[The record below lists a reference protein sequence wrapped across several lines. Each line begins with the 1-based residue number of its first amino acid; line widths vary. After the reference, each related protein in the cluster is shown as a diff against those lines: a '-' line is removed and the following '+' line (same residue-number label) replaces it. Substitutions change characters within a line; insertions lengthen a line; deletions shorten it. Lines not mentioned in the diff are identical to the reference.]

1 MDNHQST
8 RLSRLVCLATIIR
21 QGVWI
26 NRFQLILTT
35 LTMSFGSLGLALTVF
50 LGGGALNVLWADLDE
65 LLGSWVVARPIPEE
79 RIMKTRLQP
88 DFSVEDL
95 NYLQKNADIAR
106 LVTPIFSAPMDV
118 RYKEKVTHIAIDGIT
133 PALQMESLYQPIMG
147 RALSSAAHQGL
158 SWECMVTEPALEEFG
173 LDLKKRPIIMVDN
186 HAFQVVGV
194 VKSVP
199 RNFMRFRARIIVPY
213 KLARSLW
220 MEPGSVG
227 NILVAWHKTED
238 MGRVI
243 EKIKDILN
251 HYRGPGSYF
260 LDSTQ
265 FQIQSGKKI
274 VNNFIVV
281 GTAQSLFCIIIASIG
296 ILNVMLTNVA
306 RRTHEFAIRIAM
318 GANRRD
324 ILLVVLSE
332 SIFIG
337 LFGAFIGLVLAVII
351 APFLGDIMASG
362 IQEASKLKPDFS
374 MNGFIL
380 PLLTCGVSSLI
391 AGLIPALKA
400 RKLDILSALRLNM

>member
-65 LLGSWVVARPIPEE
+65 LLGSWVVARPVPDEH
-79 RIMKTRLQP
+79 IMKTRLQP
-88 DFSVEDL
+88 GFSGEDL
-95 NYLQKNADIAR
+95 SNLQEKVDIAR
-106 LVTPIFSAPMDV
+106 LVTPMFSLPMDV
-118 RYKEKVTHIAIDGIT
+118 RYKEKSTFIAVDGIT
-133 PALQMESLYQPIMG
+133 PALQKESLFQPIMG
-147 RALSSAAHQGL
+147 RALSAAAHQAL
-158 SWECMVTEPALEEFG
+158 SWECMVTEQALKEFG
-173 LDLKKRPIIMVDN
+173 LDIDEKPIIMVDS
-186 HAFQVVGV
+186 HVFQVVGV

-199 RNFMRFRARIIVPY
+199 RNFTRFRTRVIVPY
-213 KLARSLW
+213 RLARSLW

-227 NILVAWHKTED
+227 NILVAWHKTDD

-243 EKIKDILN
+243 EKIKETLN

-337 LFGAFIGLVLAVII
+337 LFGALIGLVLAVII

-362 IQEASKLKPDFS
+362 IQEASKLKPDF
-374 MNGFIL
+374 
-380 PLLTCGVSSLI
+380 
-391 AGLIPALKA
+391 
-400 RKLDILSALRLNM
+400 